1 MNQYC
6 LESNDSFTTFQL
18 RHLVQVTKFQ
28 FALMSAPLPSNMS
41 LCARLL
47 SHVLCSV
54 KHAQTVAHQDPLSSG
69 APRQDY
75 WIGFPFATPG
85 DLPDLGIKLPSLAS
99 AALAGRSRLSTAEP
113 PGKSLSS
120 NSFGSDASHSSC
132 SCLFFPFCLIQIP
145 TITVTYQLVS
155 SQSFTFSSPFPILPQ
170 MQDSGRF
177 LKLRSYLSSPPSLLK
192 ISQQLLR

>member
-54 KHAQTVAHQDPLSSG
+54 MSYAQSSM
-69 APRQDY
+69 
-75 WIGFPFATPG
+75 
-85 DLPDLGIKLPSLAS
+85 L
-99 AALAGRSRLSTAEP
+99 RL
-113 PGKSLSS
+113 
-120 NSFGSDASHSSC
+120 
-132 SCLFFPFCLIQIP
+132 
-145 TITVTYQLVS
+145 
-155 SQSFTFSSPFPILPQ
+155 
-170 MQDSGRF
+170 
-177 LKLRSYLSSPPSLLK
+177 
-192 ISQQLLR
+192 